1 MWVVKLNPS
10 GIFQWQKV
18 LGGRDREESFSI
30 QQTSD
35 DGYILIGST
44 DSDNTGDVGSNHG
57 ESDIWVVKLS
67 PGGDIQWQKVLG
79 GAGFESGR
87 SIEQTTDGGYILIG
101 STESDNTGDVGSNHG
116 GI

>member
-1 MWVVKLNPS
+1 MGGETQSFRFYPV
-10 GIFQWQKV
+10 GEGT
-18 LGGRDREESFSI
+18 GGRDRDESFSM
-30 QQTSD
+30 QQTTD

-44 DSDNTGDVGSNHG
+44 DSDNTGDVGANHG

-67 PGGDIQWQKVLG
+67 PSGDIQWQQVLG

-101 STESDNTGDVGSNHG
+101 STDSDNTG
-116 GI
+116 